1 MSQLDNFMTIIKCIN
16 NNPKQA
22 ITQSQRITTKTAQTK
37 TTTTTNS
44 YYSKESKKKQYYST
58 GIMPH
63 CQKEKFDRAAK
74 SKKERS
80 KAKQDATVR
89 KQKIAAT
96 KVAAELEAEIANG
109 LKGNNIA
116 PVEGHGEYE
125 IGCEPEPEYH
135 KFNVKKRNKKHL
147 RLDLKK
153 AKAREDKE
161 EEERIKK
168 EQQEEYEKQQLALKK
183 DDDGDSEEE
192 DDEAQISQLEYFVFI
207 CECCDRRY
215 ATKNQFMNHTN
226 SKKHLRRCRMYEEL
240 GLIVTHIELRG
251 ENNNEQD
258 IYNDDDDDNDN
269 EESRDVLD
277 DADASSN
284 QATTKS
290 IKYGNDD
297 EEEFEKEVIVEVNDD
312 ESEEEYI
319 PRKKQANIFA
329 GFSSD
334 SSSSSSSSSDDD
346 DNQSDDDNDDDDNR
360 QLPHSSTVIKLK
372 DPPPTNNQDDDNDE
386 DNIDFDEL
394 IYQNQLIQNEIDA
407 AQKQQQDSEVGEG
420 GTIAIIPPSATS
432 TAPIP
437 FNENY
442 DPTQYDINENRLAS
456 VQHRLRKNLAAKGIE
471 PKTTS
476 SSSLSYDPLDAIT
489 MGKTLLQQVLES
501 NVDEL
506 QHKLDIYNKHKAE
519 CALLGRQFALS
530 KGNSKAI
537 PSQYIFKKDAADNS
551 RQRAN
556 VHHAGS
562 HYHMQMSRSMQFG
575 RTKGLMARHSSQGSR
590 LQASR
595 MAASKAES
603 QRMQSGGVSGMKI
616 GKTSKKSNQKRQ
628 GKAGGSKKTGGNK
641 DSGTGCD

>member
-1 MSQLDNFMTIIKCIN
+1 
-16 NNPKQA
+16 
-22 ITQSQRITTKTAQTK
+22 
-37 TTTTTNS
+37 
-44 YYSKESKKKQYYST
+44 
-58 GIMPH
+58 MPH

-80 KAKQDATVR
+80 KAKQDATAR
-89 KQKIAAT
+89 KQQIAAT

-153 AKAREDKE
+153 AKAREEQD
-161 EEERIKK
+161 EEERIRK
-168 EQQEEYEKQQLALKK
+168 EQQDKYEKQQLALKR
-183 DDDGDSEEE
+183 DAQQNGESEGEE
-192 DDEAQISQLEYFVFI
+192 DEAQTPQLEYFVFI

-258 IYNDDDDDNDN
+258 IYNDDDDDDNENGNDN

-277 DADASSN
+277 DADTSII
-284 QATTKS
+284 QATTTKS
-290 IKYGNDD
+290 IKHDNDG
-297 EEEFEKEVIVEVNDD
+297 EEEPEKEVVVEEDDD

-319 PRKKQANIFA
+319 PRKKQTNIFA

-334 SSSSSSSSSDDD
+334 SSSSSTDNDDQSDDD
-346 DNQSDDDNDDDDNR
+346 DDR
-360 QLPHSSTVIKLK
+360 KTHHSSPIRKLK
-372 DPPPTNNQDDDNDE
+372 DPPPTSNQDDDDNDE

-407 AQKQQQDSEVGEG
+407 AQKQQQDSEG
-420 GTIAIIPPSATS
+420 GGSIATIPPLATS
-432 TAPIP
+432 TAPVP

-442 DPTQYDINENRLAS
+442 DPTQYDVNENRLAS

-489 MGKTLLQQVLES
+489 MGKTLLQQVLEAS
-501 NVDEL
+501 VDEL
-506 QHKLDIYNKHKAE
+506 QHKLDVYNKHKAE

-537 PSQYIFKKDAADNS
+537 PSQYIFKKDAADNR

-575 RTKGLMARHSSQGSR
+575 RTKGLLARHSSQGSR

-641 DSGTGCD
+641 DSGTGGD

>member
-1 MSQLDNFMTIIKCIN
+1 
-16 NNPKQA
+16 
-22 ITQSQRITTKTAQTK
+22 
-37 TTTTTNS
+37 
-44 YYSKESKKKQYYST
+44 
-58 GIMPH
+58 MPH

-80 KAKQDATVR
+80 KAKQDATAR

-96 KVAAELEAEIANG
+96 KVAAELETEIANG
-109 LKGNNIA
+109 LNGNNIA

-153 AKAREDKE
+153 AKAREEQD
-161 EEERIKK
+161 EEERIRK
-168 EQQEEYEKQQLALKK
+168 EQQEEYEKQQLALKR
-183 DDDGDSEEE
+183 DAQQNGESEGEE
-192 DDEAQISQLEYFVFI
+192 DEAQTPQLEYFVFI

-258 IYNDDDDDNDN
+258 IYNDDDDDDNENGNDN

-277 DADASSN
+277 DADTSSI
-284 QATTKS
+284 QATTTKI
-290 IKYGNDD
+290 IKHDNDG
-297 EEEFEKEVIVEVNDD
+297 EEESEKEVIVEEDDD

-319 PRKKQANIFA
+319 PRKKQTNIFA

-334 SSSSSSSSSDDD
+334 SSSSSTDNDDQSDDD
-346 DNQSDDDNDDDDNR
+346 DDGKTH
-360 QLPHSSTVIKLK
+360 HSSPITKLK
-372 DPPPTNNQDDDNDE
+372 DPPPMSNQGDDDNDE

-407 AQKQQQDSEVGEG
+407 AQKQQQDSEG
-420 GTIAIIPPSATS
+420 GGSIATIPPPATS
-432 TAPIP
+432 TVPVP

-442 DPTQYDINENRLAS
+442 DPTQYDVNENRLAS

-489 MGKTLLQQVLES
+489 MGKTLLQQVLEAS
-501 NVDEL
+501 VDEL
-506 QHKLDIYNKHKAE
+506 QNKLDVYNKHKAE

-537 PSQYIFKKDAADNS
+537 PSQYIFRKDAADNR

-575 RTKGLMARHSSQGSR
+575 RTKGLLARHSSQGSR

-641 DSGTGCD
+641 ESGTGGD

>member
-1 MSQLDNFMTIIKCIN
+1 
-16 NNPKQA
+16 
-22 ITQSQRITTKTAQTK
+22 
-37 TTTTTNS
+37 
-44 YYSKESKKKQYYST
+44 
-58 GIMPH
+58 MPH

-80 KAKQDATVR
+80 KAKQDATAR

-96 KVAAELEAEIANG
+96 KVAAELEAESANG

-153 AKAREDKE
+153 AKAREEQD
-161 EEERIKK
+161 EEERIRK

-183 DDDGDSEEE
+183 DAQQNGESEGEE
-192 DDEAQISQLEYFVFI
+192 DEAQTPQLEYFVFI

-258 IYNDDDDDNDN
+258 IYNDDDDDDNENGNDN

-277 DADASSN
+277 DADTSSI
-284 QATTKS
+284 QATTTKS
-290 IKYGNDD
+290 IKHDNDG
-297 EEEFEKEVIVEVNDD
+297 EEEPEKEVIVEEDDD

-319 PRKKQANIFA
+319 PRKKQTNIFA

-334 SSSSSSSSSDDD
+334 SSSSSTDNDDQSDDD
-346 DNQSDDDNDDDDNR
+346 DDGKTH
-360 QLPHSSTVIKLK
+360 HSSPITKLK
-372 DPPPTNNQDDDNDE
+372 DPPQGDDDNDE

-407 AQKQQQDSEVGEG
+407 AQKQQQDSEG
-420 GTIAIIPPSATS
+420 GGSIATIPPSATS
-432 TAPIP
+432 TAPVP

-442 DPTQYDINENRLAS
+442 DPTQYDVNENRLAS

-489 MGKTLLQQVLES
+489 MGKTLLQQVLEAS
-501 NVDEL
+501 VDEL
-506 QHKLDIYNKHKAE
+506 QHKLDVYNKHKAE

-537 PSQYIFKKDAADNS
+537 PSQYIFKKDAADNR

-575 RTKGLMARHSSQGSR
+575 RTKGLLARHSSQGSR

-641 DSGTGCD
+641 ESGTGGD

>member
-1 MSQLDNFMTIIKCIN
+1 
-16 NNPKQA
+16 
-22 ITQSQRITTKTAQTK
+22 
-37 TTTTTNS
+37 
-44 YYSKESKKKQYYST
+44 
-58 GIMPH
+58 MPH

-80 KAKQDATVR
+80 KAKQDATAR

-96 KVAAELEAEIANG
+96 KVAAELETESANG
-109 LKGNNIA
+109 RKGNNIA

-153 AKAREDKE
+153 AKAREEQD
-161 EEERIKK
+161 EEERIRK
-168 EQQEEYEKQQLALKK
+168 EQQDKYEKQQLALKR
-183 DDDGDSEEE
+183 DAQQNGESEGEE
-192 DDEAQISQLEYFVFI
+192 DEAQTPQLEYFVFI

-258 IYNDDDDDNDN
+258 IYNDDDDDDNENGNDN

-277 DADASSN
+277 DADTSSI
-284 QATTKS
+284 QATTTKI
-290 IKYGNDD
+290 IKHDNDG
-297 EEEFEKEVIVEVNDD
+297 EEESEKEVIVEEDDD

-319 PRKKQANIFA
+319 PRKKQTNIFA

-334 SSSSSSSSSDDD
+334 SSSSSTDNDDQSDDD
-346 DNQSDDDNDDDDNR
+346 DDR
-360 QLPHSSTVIKLK
+360 KTHHSSPITKLK
-372 DPPPTNNQDDDNDE
+372 DPPPMSNQGDDDNDE

-407 AQKQQQDSEVGEG
+407 AQKQQQDSEG
-420 GTIAIIPPSATS
+420 GGSIATIPPPATS
-432 TAPIP
+432 TAPVP

-442 DPTQYDINENRLAS
+442 DPTQYDVNENRLAS

-489 MGKTLLQQVLES
+489 MGKTLLQQVLEAS
-501 NVDEL
+501 VDEL
-506 QHKLDIYNKHKAE
+506 QHKLDVYNKHKAE

-537 PSQYIFKKDAADNS
+537 PSQYIFRKDAADNR

-575 RTKGLMARHSSQGSR
+575 RTKGLLARHSSQGSR

-641 DSGTGCD
+641 ESGTGGD

>member
-1 MSQLDNFMTIIKCIN
+1 
-16 NNPKQA
+16 
-22 ITQSQRITTKTAQTK
+22 
-37 TTTTTNS
+37 
-44 YYSKESKKKQYYST
+44 
-58 GIMPH
+58 MPH

-80 KAKQDATVR
+80 KAKQDATAR

-96 KVAAELEAEIANG
+96 KVAAELEAESANG

-153 AKAREDKE
+153 AKAREEQD
-161 EEERIKK
+161 EEERIRK

-183 DDDGDSEEE
+183 DAQQNGESEGEE
-192 DDEAQISQLEYFVFI
+192 DEAQTPQLEYFVFI

-258 IYNDDDDDNDN
+258 IYNDDDDDDNENGNDN

-277 DADASSN
+277 DADTSSI
-284 QATTKS
+284 QATTTKI
-290 IKYGNDD
+290 IKHDNDG
-297 EEEFEKEVIVEVNDD
+297 EEESEKEVIVEEDDD

-319 PRKKQANIFA
+319 PRKKQTNIFA

-334 SSSSSSSSSDDD
+334 SSSSSTDNHDQSDDD
-346 DNQSDDDNDDDDNR
+346 DDGKTH
-360 QLPHSSTVIKLK
+360 HSSPITKLK
-372 DPPPTNNQDDDNDE
+372 DPPPMSNQGDDDNDE

-407 AQKQQQDSEVGEG
+407 AQKQQQDSEG
-420 GTIAIIPPSATS
+420 GGSIANLPPSATS
-432 TAPIP
+432 TAPVP

-442 DPTQYDINENRLAS
+442 DPTQYDVNENRLAS

-476 SSSLSYDPLDAIT
+476 SSSLPYDPLDAIT
-489 MGKTLLQQVLES
+489 MGKTLLQQVLEAS
-501 NVDEL
+501 VDEL
-506 QHKLDIYNKHKAE
+506 QHKLDVYNKHKAE

-537 PSQYIFKKDAADNS
+537 PSQYIFKKDAADNR

-575 RTKGLMARHSSQGSR
+575 RTKGLLARHSSQGSR

-641 DSGTGCD
+641 ESGTGGD